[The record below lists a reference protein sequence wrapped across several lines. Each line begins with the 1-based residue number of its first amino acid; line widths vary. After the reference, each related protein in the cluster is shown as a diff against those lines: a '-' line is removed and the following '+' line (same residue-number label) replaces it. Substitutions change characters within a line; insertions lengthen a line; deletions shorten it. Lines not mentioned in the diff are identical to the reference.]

1 MTDRQIVSD
10 WEEQVYRNLFKCGI
24 DSFDNVSQI
33 SLNLICVL
41 LFKFNWK
48 YPLKYFSSSV
58 GRSAKVQLLD
68 VLFLNV
74 SLYAAGLLG
83 PFELKELDH
92 IVLCELTI
100 SNSSTSFFTTRQPI
114 FFAKW
119 EIKADNVISETK
131 EKVSWVISDLGVID
145 EGCSPIQILF

>member
-1 MTDRQIVSD
+1 MTGRSKSTEICS
-10 WEEQVYRNLFKCGI
+10 NAGLI
-24 DSFDNVSQI
+24 HLINVSQL

-68 VLFLNV
+68 VLFLNI
-74 SLYAAGLLG
+74 SLYAAGLLRL
-83 PFELKELDH
+83 FELKEFDH

-100 SNSSTSFFTTRQPI
+100 SNSSTSFFTTR
-114 FFAKW
+114 
-119 EIKADNVISETK
+119 
-131 EKVSWVISDLGVID
+131 
-145 EGCSPIQILF
+145 